1 MRRRAGGFTLIELL
15 VVVAVVAILAGLM
28 LPALSKARLR
38 AKRVACLNNLRQYVL
53 ADLLYLG
60 DHQQL
65 PPFDSTVPSS
75 IRPERLALTARYLG
89 TSAPTGTASQWP
101 RRAAQPT
108 WINCPFAVDSGHAE
122 GMTMGSGLY
131 TGYVYYGG
139 VAESAMVASRFA
151 TIVGAPEA
159 ADRANTRRGVLWTDI
174 LDEFLIDEPRRFE
187 FFHRKRRV
195 EYPDFRFFA
204 EELDGIHK
212 AWSDGSVEWLPS
224 ARLVLGPPDSKD
236 LRLVHLFGNYYF

>member
-1 MRRRAGGFTLIELL
+1 MMRRSRGFTLVELL
-15 VVVAVVAILAGLM
+15 VVVAVVATLAGLI

-38 AKRVACLNNLRQYVL
+38 AKRMACLNNLRQYAL

-75 IRPERLALTARYLG
+75 IRPEKLALTARYLG
-89 TSAPTGTASQWP
+89 TTTPTGTVSQWP
-101 RRAAQPT
+101 RRAAQPK

-139 VAESAMVASRFA
+139 LAESAMVASRFA
-151 TIVGAPEA
+151 TIAGTPEA
-159 ADRANTRRGVLWTDI
+159 ADRTNTRRGVLWTDI

-195 EYPDFRFFA
+195 EYPDFRFLA

-212 AWSDGSVEWLPS
+212 AWSDGSVEWLT
-224 ARLVLGPPDSKD
+224 AGRLDLGTPNSKD
-236 LRLVHLFGNYYF
+236 LRLIHLFGNYYF